1 MVNSDSH
8 SIDITSLLN
17 TIYDNKFKI
26 IFLSLLGIALGIYL
40 GFKNQNH
47 SHEYGIYLYGLPE
60 TKYDTFIDFAEQ
72 IEEIKKVNF
81 KSSSTLLSDFKY
93 DDYFIQRIGNSK
105 DRSSIILDLVIN
117 DLYFSEVIEKTHD
130 EVKLFNDDID
140 KQLIV
145 KKIKSNLKIFVPES
159 NLKLRPQAMLTLR
172 TKQKNDQAIIFI
184 DTLLKNVNAVSI
196 ANIQK
201 QYNNMI
207 EKVEEKNQYNL
218 DFINFRKENNS
229 LNNKDLIDYLIN
241 FLNMHRDFAKNN
253 SISSDERITMGKPMN
268 QGIVSF
274 DEDKF
279 SNYLLFFQII
289 DKLQNLNY
297 YLKGYELIDKE
308 IEFLLQ
314 NKESILKWNNTRN
327 IDLDTDLKLLN
338 LQKNEIENLKTSQ
351 DLKKISKLF
360 NYDISQLI
368 ITTSRNLFLAYV
380 ISSFLI
386 FFVFSIFLSILLNKN
401 NK

>member
-172 TKQKNDQAIIFI
+172 TKQKNDQAI
-184 DTLLKNVNAVSI
+184 
-196 ANIQK
+196 
-201 QYNNMI
+201 
-207 EKVEEKNQYNL
+207 
-218 DFINFRKENNS
+218 
-229 LNNKDLIDYLIN
+229 
-241 FLNMHRDFAKNN
+241 
-253 SISSDERITMGKPMN
+253 
-268 QGIVSF
+268 
-274 DEDKF
+274 
-279 SNYLLFFQII
+279 
-289 DKLQNLNY
+289 
-297 YLKGYELIDKE
+297 
-308 IEFLLQ
+308 
-314 NKESILKWNNTRN
+314 
-327 IDLDTDLKLLN
+327 
-338 LQKNEIENLKTSQ
+338 
-351 DLKKISKLF
+351 
-360 NYDISQLI
+360 
-368 ITTSRNLFLAYV
+368 
-380 ISSFLI
+380 
-386 FFVFSIFLSILLNKN
+386 
-401 NK
+401 

>member
-1 MVNSDSH
+1 
-8 SIDITSLLN
+8 
-17 TIYDNKFKI
+17 
-26 IFLSLLGIALGIYL
+26 
-40 GFKNQNH
+40 
-47 SHEYGIYLYGLPE
+47 
-60 TKYDTFIDFAEQ
+60 
-72 IEEIKKVNF
+72 
-81 KSSSTLLSDFKY
+81 
-93 DDYFIQRIGNSK
+93 
-105 DRSSIILDLVIN
+105 
-117 DLYFSEVIEKTHD
+117 
-130 EVKLFNDDID
+130 
-140 KQLIV
+140 
-145 KKIKSNLKIFVPES
+145 
-159 NLKLRPQAMLTLR
+159 
-172 TKQKNDQAIIFI
+172 
-184 DTLLKNVNAVSI
+184 
-196 ANIQK
+196 
-201 QYNNMI
+201 NMI